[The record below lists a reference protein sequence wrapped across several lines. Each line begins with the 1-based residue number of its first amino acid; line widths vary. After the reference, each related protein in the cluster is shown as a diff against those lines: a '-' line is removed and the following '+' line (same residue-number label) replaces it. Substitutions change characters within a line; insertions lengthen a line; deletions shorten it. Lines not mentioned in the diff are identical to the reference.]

1 MARLIDADELARLVK
16 KSLDVPGYG
25 DYYSGYDA
33 ALNTVLD
40 YIADAPTVPEYG
52 QWIKT
57 TENNPKL
64 PDCECCKV
72 TVITYRIG
80 DTSTHPMIYER
91 ETVRGINV
99 TRWKLLRNRLSD
111 YVPDYWMSMPE
122 PPEVK
127 K

>member
-1 MARLIDADELARLVK
+1 MARLIDADELIERCK
-16 KSLDVPGYG
+16 KMVQDNWNNS
-25 DYYSGYDA
+25 
-33 ALNTVLD
+33 T
-40 YIADAPTVPEYG
+40 APVSWAEAYATFIDDIETCETVPAYG

-80 DTSTHPMIYER
+80 DTNTHPMIYER

-111 YVPDYWMSMPE
+111 YVPDYWMSMP
-122 PPEVK
+122 
-127 K
+127 